1 VKVVYFCNCFFRVL
15 GVTRLRVVDGGIFPV
30 TTNVEINAPIM
41 MIAEKIS
48 DEIINHD
55 FLPQLKQNS

>member
-1 VKVVYFCNCFFRVL
+1 MLFIFVIFFRVL

-55 FLPQLKQNS
+55 FLP